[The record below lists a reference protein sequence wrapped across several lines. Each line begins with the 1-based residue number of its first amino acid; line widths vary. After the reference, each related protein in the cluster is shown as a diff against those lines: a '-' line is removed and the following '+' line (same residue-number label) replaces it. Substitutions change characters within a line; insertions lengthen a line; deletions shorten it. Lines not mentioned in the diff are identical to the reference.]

1 MNSRWPEIL
10 MYHSIVRLASGP
22 HALCVAPERF
32 EAQMLYLKRRN
43 LRGVSMRELR
53 RAMSMGDTRGLVG
66 LTFDDGYED
75 FLHNAVPV
83 LERLG
88 FSATVFVVAG
98 MLGSKSRWQHVYEPD
113 RKSTRLNSSHAN
125 ISYAVFC
132 LKKKNHTP

>member
-1 MNSRWPEIL
+1 MSRRSKIL
-10 MYHSIVRLASGP
+10 MYHSVHRTANDP
-22 HALCVAPERF
+22 NQLCTSPELF
-32 EAQMLYLKRRN
+32 EAQMLYLKQCG

-53 RAMSMGDTRGLVG
+53 KATSTGDSKGLVG

-75 FLHNAVPV
+75 FLHSAVPV
-83 LERLG
+83 MERLG
-88 FSATVFVVAG
+88 FSATVFVVSDL
-98 MLGSKSRWQHVYEPD
+98 LGSKSRWQHVYEPD